1 MPHKPCPHFRST
13 TDSRTGTI
21 WGSPMGKTDETARL
35 NALYR
40 YNILD
45 TGSEVAFDRVTT
57 LAAHFFNVPF
67 AQLTFIDK
75 DRVWVKSCYGG
86 MNIWQ
91 VKRSRSLCSHLLS
104 LKHPVQIPERLL
116 NLQFAN
122 TESVMTGIVG
132 IRFCASA
139 PITTPEGYNI
149 GFLSIFDQVS
159 HQIPEEKLSI
169 LSELASVVMDELELR
184 ITTVKSR
191 EEEQEL
197 KTKDSIPQSSY
208 NPNLIRFKIETKKV
222 QSDSTVPPRCQ
233 NVEQLLQQ
241 YDKGERDFSGIDL
254 SGKDLGGETLEN
266 ANLSEA
272 YLNGANFRGT
282 TLRSVNLSG
291 ANLRGATF
299 NGADLRKAN
308 LSFADVRGT
317 DFSGADLRGANLT
330 FVLLNEAKIT
340 GALLCGA
347 IMPDGS
353 MRE

>member
-1 MPHKPCPHFRST
+1 MST
-13 TDSRTGTI
+13 QYKQ
-21 WGSPMGKTDETARL
+21 KTKVVAFPIVNETARL

-67 AQLTFIDK
+67 AQLTFIDE

-86 MNIWQ
+86 MHIQQ
-91 VKRSRSLCSHLLS
+91 VKRSRSLSSHLLS
-104 LKHPVQIPERLL
+104 LKHPVQIPETLL

-132 IRFCASA
+132 IRFFASA

-149 GFLSIFDQVS
+149 GVLSIFDLVPQ
-159 HQIPEEKLSI
+159 QLPDEKLSI

-191 EEEQEL
+191 EEDQEL
-197 KTKDSIPQSSY
+197 KTKNSIPQSSY
-208 NPNLIRFKIETKKV
+208 KQNLIRFNVETKKV
-222 QSDSTVPPRCQ
+222 KSDSTVPPRCQ

-241 YDKGERDFSGIDL
+241 YHEKGERDFSGIDL

-282 TLRSVNLSG
+282 KLRSVNLSG

-330 FVLLNEAKIT
+330 FVLLNEANIT

-347 IMPDGS
+347 IVPDGS
-353 MRE
+353 IRE

>member
-1 MPHKPCPHFRST
+1 MS
-13 TDSRTGTI
+13 I
-21 WGSPMGKTDETARL
+21 QYQEKTKVVVFPIVNETARL

-67 AQLTFIDK
+67 AQLTFIDE

-86 MNIWQ
+86 IHIEQ

-104 LKHPVQIPERLL
+104 LKHPVQIPETLL

-122 TESVMTGIVG
+122 MSVMTGIVG

-149 GFLSIFDQVS
+149 GVLSIFDLVS
-159 HQIPEEKLSI
+159 QQLPDEKLSI
-169 LSELASVVMDELELR
+169 LSELASVIMDELEMR
-184 ITTVKSR
+184 IATVKSR

-197 KTKDSIPQSSY
+197 KRKNSIPQSSY
-208 NPNLIRFKIETKKV
+208 KQNLLRFQVQTKTGK
-222 QSDSTVPPRCQ
+222 SDDKVPPRCQ
-233 NVEQLLQQ
+233 TVEQLLQQ
-241 YDKGERDFSGIDL
+241 YEKGERDFSGIDL

-272 YLNGANFRGT
+272 YLNGGNFRGT
-282 TLRSVNLSG
+282 RLRSVNLSG

-317 DFSGADLRGANLT
+317 DFSGADLRGTNLT
-330 FVLLNEAKIT
+330 FVLLNEANIA
-340 GALLCGA
+340 GAILCGA

-353 MRE
+353 IRE

>member
-1 MPHKPCPHFRST
+1 MSIQYKE
-13 TDSRTGTI
+13 
-21 WGSPMGKTDETARL
+21 KTKVVAFPIVNETARL

-57 LAAHFFNVPF
+57 LAAHLFNVPF
-67 AQLTFIDK
+67 AQLTFIDQ

-86 MNIWQ
+86 MHIEQ

-104 LKHPVQIPERLL
+104 LKHPVQIPETLL

-122 TESVMTGIVG
+122 MSVMTGIVG
-132 IRFCASA
+132 IRFFASA

-149 GFLSIFDQVS
+149 GVLSIFDQVS
-159 HQIPEEKLSI
+159 QQLPDEKLSI
-169 LSELASVVMDELELR
+169 LSELASVIMDELELR
-184 ITTVKSR
+184 ITTVKGGK
-191 EEEQEL
+191 EEQKL
-197 KTKDSIPQSSY
+197 KRKDSIAQSSY
-208 NPNLIRFKIETKKV
+208 KQNLSRFKVEKKKV
-222 QSDSTVPPRCQ
+222 KSDDKVPPRCQ
-233 NVEQLLQQ
+233 TVEQLLQQ
-241 YDKGERDFSGIDL
+241 YEKGERDFSGIDL

-317 DFSGADLRGANLT
+317 DLSGADLRGANLT
-330 FVLLNEAKIT
+330 FVLLNEANIT
-340 GALLCGA
+340 GAILCGA

-353 MRE
+353 TRE

>member
-1 MPHKPCPHFRST
+1 MSIQYKE
-13 TDSRTGTI
+13 
-21 WGSPMGKTDETARL
+21 KTKVVAFPIVNETARL

-67 AQLTFIDK
+67 AQLTFIDE

-86 MNIWQ
+86 MHIEQ
-91 VKRSRSLCSHLLS
+91 VKRSRSLSSHLLS
-104 LKHPVQIPERLL
+104 LKHPVQIPETLL

-122 TESVMTGIVG
+122 MSVMTGIVG

-149 GFLSIFDQVS
+149 GVLSIFDLVS
-159 HQIPEEKLSI
+159 QQLPDEKLSI
-169 LSELASVVMDELELR
+169 LSELAFVVMDELELR

-197 KTKDSIPQSSY
+197 KRKNSIPQSSY
-208 NPNLIRFKIETKKV
+208 KQKLLRFQVETKTGK
-222 QSDSTVPPRCQ
+222 SDDTVAPRCQ
-233 NVEQLLQQ
+233 TVEKLLQQ
-241 YDKGERDFSGIDL
+241 YHEKGERDFSGIDL

-266 ANLSEA
+266 ANLSDA
-272 YLNGANFRGT
+272 YLNGGNFRGT
-282 TLRSVNLSG
+282 TLRSVNLCG

-317 DFSGADLRGANLT
+317 DLSGADLRGANLT
-330 FVLLNEAKIT
+330 FVLLNEANIT
-340 GALLCGA
+340 GAILCGA

-353 MRE
+353 IHE

>member
-1 MPHKPCPHFRST
+1 M
-13 TDSRTGTI
+13 
-21 WGSPMGKTDETARL
+21 
-35 NALYR
+35 
-40 YNILD
+40 
-45 TGSEVAFDRVTT
+45 TT

-67 AQLTFIDK
+67 AQLTFIDE

-86 MNIWQ
+86 IHIEQ
-91 VKRSRSLCSHLLS
+91 VKRSRSLSSHLLS
-104 LKHPVQIPERLL
+104 LKHPVQIPETLL

-122 TESVMTGIVG
+122 MSVMTGIVG
-132 IRFCASA
+132 IRFFASA

-149 GFLSIFDQVS
+149 GVLSIFDQVS
-159 HQIPEEKLSI
+159 QQLPDEKLSI

-184 ITTVKSR
+184 ITTVKSK

-197 KTKDSIPQSSY
+197 NTKDSIPQSSY
-208 NPNLIRFKIETKKV
+208 KQNQLRFKVETKKGK
-222 QSDSTVPPRCQ
+222 SDSTVPPRCQ

-241 YDKGERDFSGIDL
+241 YHETGERDFSGIDL

-282 TLRSVNLSG
+282 KLRAVNLSG

-330 FVLLNEAKIT
+330 FVLLNEANIT
-340 GALLCGA
+340 GAILCGA

-353 MRE
+353 IRE